1 MRNPTHILN
10 QAISEVL
17 VNNPLHTQ
25 WLGGRPGTLPERRA
39 RVRRHAARNGTEHPV
54 LRALAIAVS
63 SVVITITIVAGF
75 FAMVTHG
82 LPVPGV
88 TATETLTAR
97 EPAEQ
102 MKAVPAQLNGAKVTG
117 NAPPVP
123 VDLTDTNALSVLD
136 ERYRAAPTPDECTG

>member
-10 QAISEVL
+10 QAISEVI

-25 WLGGRPGTLPERRA
+25 WLGGRPGALPERRV
-39 RVRRHAARNGTEHPV
+39 RVRRHAAQSGAGHPV

-88 TATETLTAR
+88 TATETLTGR
-97 EPAEQ
+97 EPTEQ
-102 MKAVPAQLNGAKVTG
+102 MRAIPGQLAGIKVTG
-117 NAPPVP
+117 NAPVVP

-136 ERYRAAPTPDECTG
+136 ERYRATPTPDERTG